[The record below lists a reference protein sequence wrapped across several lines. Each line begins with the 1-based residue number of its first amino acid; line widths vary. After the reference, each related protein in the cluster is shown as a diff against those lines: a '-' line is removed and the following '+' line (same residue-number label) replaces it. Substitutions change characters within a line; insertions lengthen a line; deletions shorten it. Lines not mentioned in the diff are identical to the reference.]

1 MADPVLVTTRDFTSS
16 RYAQLAENAE
26 GVRLSDVLARAEAAI
41 QNRLGRKLVHQSY
54 TETFVASSQR
64 LFVRQRPIT
73 AVTSI
78 KRRASLF
85 SGWSLLDLSRIMVEA
100 GPGYIDCY
108 ETVRGYQVE
117 VTYTAGYVAVP
128 EDIKEAI
135 IMQAVLLTY
144 QDLEIYGSGD
154 AKQPGI
160 VYMYEDIDRL
170 LAPYKATGSVYH

>member
-41 QNRLGRKLVHQSY
+41 QNRLGRQLVHQSY
-54 TETFVASSQR
+54 TEVFVASSQH

-78 KRRASLF
+78 KRRPNVLY
-85 SGWSLLDLSRIMVEA
+85 GWQTLDLSRVLIES
-100 GPGYIDCY
+100 GPGYIHCA
-108 ETVRGYQVE
+108 ETVQGYQVE
-117 VTYTAGYVAVP
+117 VTYTAGFVTVP

-170 LAPYKATGSVYH
+170 LAPYKATASVYH